1 MWFRARRYSPLPLN
15 SFQKQLC
22 GRFVTGLIRLS
33 RGIDLSQSA
42 RNILFL
48 LASLTLASAEGTRTW
63 EQSKFEDLAKGT
75 ARGVAIRSN
84 GGIELAPAFKA
95 RMLAGLWTGLGTV
108 LGATVVVSGIVLM
121 LKPLSKTDW
130 IGPIVDKVISALE
143 NRGGVRPHR
152 NETPVEN
159 PKSTPGQGNNSP
171 IDFPPD
177 DSSL

>member
-1 MWFRARRYSPLPLN
+1 M
-15 SFQKQLC
+15 
-22 GRFVTGLIRLS
+22 I
-33 RGIDLSQSA
+33 
-42 RNILFL
+42 
-48 LASLTLASAEGTRTW
+48 
-63 EQSKFEDLAKGT
+63 
-75 ARGVAIRSN
+75 
-84 GGIELAPAFKA
+84 
-95 RMLAGLWTGLGTV
+95 AGLWTGLGTV